1 MTGHTEDEQPASA
14 EAYPRRSLR
23 QEARTSKQI
32 TNLISPA
39 SGQRA
44 GTGSQCRNQA
54 EIPNGSEWIVIDRT
68 EGRHH
73 DVGPGVSH
81 ALAHPGLKIHRGER
95 LAAHV
100 AGKIAGPD
108 KNDIF
113 MFNEKE
119 LRCSR

>member
-14 EAYPRRSLR
+14 EAYPRRSPR

-32 TNLISPA
+32 TNLISPV
-39 SGQRA
+39 S

>member
-54 EIPNGSEWIVIDRT
+54 EIPNGSEWIVINRT

-81 ALAHPGLKIHRGER
+81 ALCAPGTQDPPRGTPCR
-95 LAAHV
+95 ACGRKDLSPRQ
-100 AGKIAGPD
+100 K
-108 KNDIF
+108 
-113 MFNEKE
+113 
-119 LRCSR
+119 